1 MHGLGS
7 PGSRKCA
14 RDLPMSYK
22 SERNLTSL
30 HSTGV
35 GDSRDNLEEWE
46 NNPADIAIDV
56 KNISKCYLIYA
67 HPQDRLKQSI
77 YPRLQRLLGGPSKS
91 YFNEFWALKD
101 ISFSVNKGE
110 TVGIVGR
117 NGSGKST
124 LLQIICGTL
133 NATSGA
139 VKSNGRIAALLELG
153 SGFNPEFTGRENVYL
168 NGAVLGLDKEE
179 IGERFDDIATF
190 ADIGEFIDQPVK
202 TYSSGMM
209 VRLAFAVAINVEPQI
224 LVVDEALSVGDELF
238 QRKCFSRIEAIK
250 KKGATI
256 LFVSHS
262 GSTIIEL
269 CDRAILLDAG
279 EKLAMNSPKSIVG
292 QYQKLIYALPDKQE
306 AIREEIRASNV
317 NCQSS
322 LLPCTLGSPTV
333 NTVDIKHGFKNND
346 PEEIFEPN
354 LKPQSTM
361 EFEPHGAYIESPE
374 ILTLSGE
381 KVNCLI
387 RGKSYRYR
395 YKVKFDKGATNVR
408 FAMLIKT
415 ISGLELGGALS
426 APNIKQSI
434 SYVAPGTAAT
444 VEFRFACHLN
454 PGSYFLNAGVTGMRE
469 NEETYL
475 HRVLD
480 IFIFK
485 VLPLSGNTATAII
498 DFDCSPEIR
507 LMDDNL
513 SGIAKT

>member
-1 MHGLGS
+1 
-7 PGSRKCA
+7 
-14 RDLPMSYK
+14 MSYK
-22 SERNLTSL
+22 SEGSIIP
-30 HSTGV
+30 SCSKSV
-35 GDSRDNLEEWE
+35 EDSREYSEERGYHSNDNGIE
-46 NNPADIAIDV
+46 V
-56 KNISKCYLIYA
+56 KNVSKCYLIYSR
-67 HPQDRLKQSI
+67 PQDRLKQSF
-77 YPRLQRLLGGPSKS
+77 YPRIQKIFGRPPKS

-101 ISFSVNKGE
+101 VSFSVNKGE

-133 NATSGA
+133 NATSGT
-139 VKSNGRIAALLELG
+139 VKKNGRIAALLELG

-168 NGAVLGLDKEE
+168 NGAVLGLNKDE
-179 IGERFDDIATF
+179 IGARFDDIARF

-209 VRLAFAVAINVEPQI
+209 VRLAFSVAINVDPQI
-224 LVVDEALSVGDELF
+224 LVIDEALSVGDELF

-250 KKGATI
+250 KNGATI

-269 CDRAILLDAG
+269 CDHAILLDSG
-279 EKLAMNSPKSIVG
+279 EKLAMNSPKRIVG
-292 QYQKLIYALPDKQE
+292 QYQKLIYAPQDKQD
-306 AIREEIRASNV
+306 AIRKEIRAYNDA
-317 NCQSS
+317 CQNSTV
-322 LLPCTLGSPTV
+322 PRTLCSTTI
-333 NTVDIKHGFKNND
+333 NTVDVNTAINND
-346 PEEIFEPN
+346 PEEIYDPN
-354 LKPQSTM
+354 LQPQSTM
-361 EFEPHGAYIESPE
+361 EFESHGAYIESPE

-381 KVNCLI
+381 KVNCLM

-426 APNIKQSI
+426 AANIRQSI
-434 SYVAPGTAAT
+434 SYIAPGTAVT
-444 VEFRFACHLN
+444 VEFRFFCHLN
-454 PGSYFLNAGVTGMRE
+454 PGSYYLNAGVTGIRE

-480 IFIFK
+480 IFTFK
-485 VLPLSGNTATAII
+485 VLPVSEDTATAII

-507 LMDDNL
+507 LINDD
-513 SGIAKT
+513 SDEIAKT